1 MQTDAREPVSGRTTG
16 VPVVV
21 QLGART
27 CVWHLVGRLLAIVF
41 VVVGLVGC
49 RGARERLDGT
59 WERVDNPGQTLT
71 FDGERMIHAYPHGG
85 RPISGPYAV
94 VDDDSDAVVIEPTI
108 EFADGRSLRADRQ
121 RIEFVDD
128 DTFAMKNA
136 SNGSGGTYRRRAAG

>member
-1 MQTDAREPVSGRTTG
+1 MAVLVQLDARASVS
-16 VPVVV
+16 
-21 QLGART
+21 LSMK
-27 CVWHLVGRLLAIVF
+27 RLLAIAW
-41 VVVGLVGC
+41 VVVALVGC

-71 FDGERMIHAYPHGG
+71 FDGDRMIHAYPHGG

-94 VDDDSDAVVIEPTI
+94 VEDDNDGLVIEPTI